1 MTQNLQ
7 NQINALKTLISSLQ
21 HDKAGLQMQVD
32 QAAANQAHAVAGVQ
46 AQLDAANKQVADLA
60 AQATQENADDDA
72 AAADIGAFLSPPA
85 VATFVV
91 TPPAAGNA
99 APSVQV
105 TTPVDLANSK
115 G

>member
-21 HDKAGLQMQVD
+21 HDRAGLQMQVD

-46 AQLDAANKQVADLA
+46 AQLDAANKQVADLT
-60 AQATQENADDDA
+60 AQASQENADDDA
-72 AAADIGAFLSPPA
+72 AAADIGAFLLPPA
-85 VATFVV
+85 VVSTVPV
-91 TPPAAGNA
+91 TIPVLS

-105 TTPVDLANSK
+105 MTPVDLANNK